1 MPEPAPDATEGVAV
15 ITGASR
21 GLGRALA
28 DQFAS
33 HGTRV
38 VGVGRSVL
46 EPAPSGFTYVVGDIR
61 EPSTVERVV
70 AAVGDDAVD
79 VLINNAAVGGR
90 ERELNPAAMDEIRA
104 AIEVNVLAHAG
115 LLIALGT
122 ALARSS
128 GPLVVNVTSRMG
140 SLPFTRTIPP
150 EMRPASLAYAM
161 SKATLDMLTLR
172 LGRSAFG
179 GAHVVGLD
187 PGPMRTAMGRPEAE
201 SSPERVARLIVESLP
216 TMRAAPAGEIV
227 DLASLAVDQ

>member
-1 MPEPAPDATEGVAV
+1 VPEPASAATEGVAV

-28 DQFAS
+28 EQFAS

-46 EPAPSGFTYVVGDIR
+46 DPSPAGFTYVVGDIR
-61 EPSTVERVV
+61 ERATVDRVV

-90 ERELNPAAMDEIRA
+90 ERELNPAAMEEIRA
-104 AIEVNVLAHAG
+104 AIEVNALGHAG

-201 SSPERVARLIVESLP
+201 RSPERVARLIVDSLP
-216 TMRAAPAGEIV
+216 AMRAAPAGEIV
-227 DLASLAVDQ
+227 DLASLEVDQ

>member
-1 MPEPAPDATEGVAV
+1 MPESASTVTEGVAV

-28 DQFAS
+28 EQFAS

-46 EPAPSGFTYVVGDIR
+46 DPAPAGFTYVVGDIR
-61 EPSTVERVV
+61 EPSTVEKVV
-70 AAVGDDAVD
+70 AAVRDDAVD

-90 ERELNPAAMDEIRA
+90 ERELNPAAMEEIRA
-104 AIEVNVLAHAG
+104 AIEVNALAHAG

-201 SSPERVARLIVESLP
+201 RSPERVARLIVDSLP